1 MTRPVVSFPHMG
13 NYAHVLAP
21 LAELID
27 ADVLIAPPIT
37 RRTLEIGARHSPE
50 FACIPFKYNLGNFV
64 EALDAGADVLIQ
76 AGGGCRF
83 GYYGEV
89 QEAILRD
96 LGYDC
101 GFIQLSSDLKVTSIA
116 RFLRRYNAKITK
128 TRVDHAINLTW
139 DKIRLLDEIED
150 GVRKRVGFEVE
161 EGAHDHFMEW
171 FLVEVSKAPERE
183 DVARLKE
190 EARAALEAI
199 PIDRPD
205 NPLRIGVVGEVYV
218 LMEPFSNM
226 NVERYVAKRGVEVH
240 RFCNVS
246 AVLDHA
252 IEGRKNIE
260 RMLAVTDPYLKNHIG
275 ADGTESVY
283 LTMRLMQEGF
293 DGVLHLKPFG

>member
-1 MTRPVVSFPHMG
+1 VTRPVVSFPHMG

-161 EGAHDHFMEW
+161 EGAHDRFMEW
-171 FLVEVSKAPERE
+171 FLAEVSKAPERE